1 MTRWMKW
8 SGLRGARRDAGMS
21 TAEYAVGTIAAAA
34 LAAVLYQVLT
44 SDTVVALLRGTIE
57 QAFSGPL

>member
-1 MTRWMKW
+1 MTRWMKR
-8 SGLRGARRDAGMS
+8 SALRGARGDAGMS

-44 SDTVVALLRGTIE
+44 SDTVVSLLRGTIE

>member
-1 MTRWMKW
+1 
-8 SGLRGARRDAGMS
+8 MS

-44 SDTVVALLRGTIE
+44 SDTVVGLLRGTIE